1 MRSMSTANLQW
12 ACPPRHGPVSDLVP
26 SLHWRQNLIET
37 SPLDVR
43 DLNSHTASARNDERV
58 HMSPNTPEKSTRL
71 AEVAFANDAEPFVPK
86 PLINDLL
93 RTRYCIPGSIFL
105 VEDVESLPVPRSKRW
120 RAIRLMLGDGELCI
134 QALLRGE
141 MHRFLDTG
149 AVRVGCYVRLGEFS
163 IRLQDLAGY
172 DDRSGGT
179 RQMVHLVVHDL
190 VTVGWHRTLTE
201 PDVTSPE
208 HEVEDE
214 VVSDS
219 DVESV
224 ATPTKARQSR
234 PISIPASTQ
243 RPIPQRTRSIG
254 ATEATAEADDED
266 EDGFEVMHVS
276 ETKATQR
283 RVQAKNKG
291 GPVALPRDWTDPNT
305 PLKLTSLR
313 SIPNLPYKQN
323 WSVNVLAVVASLS
336 EIEPSHMPPHHT
348 QRTARL
354 VDPSTSKQVILTVFL
369 DAEAFTPKIGS
380 VILLVGVK
388 NHRFDGGCLKKYAS
402 DKPKPGSRWW
412 FEEPRQ
418 FDWCDVDGLK
428 QWWEQSGL
436 QGVAFDGS

>member
-1 MRSMSTANLQW
+1 
-12 ACPPRHGPVSDLVP
+12 
-26 SLHWRQNLIET
+26 
-37 SPLDVR
+37 
-43 DLNSHTASARNDERV
+43 
-58 HMSPNTPEKSTRL
+58 MSPNTPEKSASP

-141 MHRFLDTG
+141 MHRFLDTR

-163 IRLQDLAGY
+163 IRLQDLVGH
-172 DDRSGGT
+172 DGRSGGT
-179 RQMVHLVVHDL
+179 RQMVYLVVHDL
-190 VTVGWHRTLTE
+190 VTVGWHRALTE
-201 PDVTSPE
+201 PDAISPE

-214 VVSDS
+214 IVFDS
-219 DVESV
+219 DVES
-224 ATPTKARQSR
+224 
-234 PISIPASTQ
+234 
-243 RPIPQRTRSIG
+243 
-254 ATEATAEADDED
+254 ADDED
-266 EDGFEVMHVS
+266 EDGFEVMQVS

-283 RVQAKNKG
+283 RVQAKKG

-323 WSVNVLAVVASLS
+323 WSANVLAVVASLS

-354 VDPSTSKQVILTVFL
+354 VDPSSSKQVILTVFL

-380 VILLVGVK
+380 VVLLVGVK
-388 NHRFDGGCLKKYAS
+388 NHRFDGGCLKKYVS

-436 QGVAFDGS
+436 QGVAVDGS